1 MNNNLSNI
9 KKGKYFLDK
18 HNCIGMPTETVYG
31 LAANAY
37 SSKAISKIFKLKKR
51 PKNNPLIVHYSSLE
65 MLKRDCILNKNF
77 TNLYNKFCPG
87 PLTFILKLKK
97 DSKISKFVTNKKKT
111 LAVRFPSHPKAKGLL
126 KILNYP
132 LAAPSANISSRVSP
146 VTKNHVKEEFGK
158 KIKYIIEG
166 GLSKIG
172 LESTIINLT
181 GKPEILRIG
190 SIDINKLSKVL
201 NKKLLYRKKSYMKA
215 PGQNRLHYSP
225 GIPLR
230 MNCKEAS
237 QDEAF
242 ILVKKRNNSNKNFFY
257 LSKNKNLKEAARN
270 LYSVLRMI
278 KKKGYKKIAVEKIE
292 NKGIGLA
299 INDRLLKASSKKYM
313 NTLVSVNILS
323 KNFSS
328 FEAVKEI
335 SFSINESEI
344 LGLLGPNGCGKTTTI
359 GMMLGLLK
367 PTSGEVIINGLNVEK
382 NRINLLK
389 KMNFISPYI
398 ELPKKLTVKENLMVY
413 GKLYSVNN
421 INNRIDYLT
430 ETLRLSEFINKKTG
444 ELSSGQK
451 NRVSLAKAVVND
463 PDILLLDEPTA
474 SLDPETGDFVRTFIE
489 KISSEKKMSILLA
502 SHNMNE
508 VKRLCKSILMMKDG
522 KIIDRGTPSEIINK
536 HGKKNLEE
544 VFLKLNRT
552 KNEL

>member
-1 MNNNLSNI
+1 
-9 KKGKYFLDK
+9 
-18 HNCIGMPTETVYG
+18 
-31 LAANAY
+31 
-37 SSKAISKIFKLKKR
+37 
-51 PKNNPLIVHYSSLE
+51 
-65 MLKRDCILNKNF
+65 
-77 TNLYNKFCPG
+77 
-87 PLTFILKLKK
+87 
-97 DSKISKFVTNKKKT
+97 
-111 LAVRFPSHPKAKGLL
+111 
-126 KILNYP
+126 
-132 LAAPSANISSRVSP
+132 
-146 VTKNHVKEEFGK
+146 
-158 KIKYIIEG
+158 
-166 GLSKIG
+166 
-172 LESTIINLT
+172 
-181 GKPEILRIG
+181 
-190 SIDINKLSKVL
+190 
-201 NKKLLYRKKSYMKA
+201 
-215 PGQNRLHYSP
+215 
-225 GIPLR
+225 
-230 MNCKEAS
+230 
-237 QDEAF
+237 
-242 ILVKKRNNSNKNFFY
+242 
-257 LSKNKNLKEAARN
+257 
-270 LYSVLRMI
+270 
-278 KKKGYKKIAVEKIE
+278 
-292 NKGIGLA
+292 
-299 INDRLLKASSKKYM
+299 M
-313 NTLVSVNILS
+313 NTLVSVNNLS
-323 KNFSS
+323 KNFSN

-398 ELPKKLTVKENLMVY
+398 ELPKKLTVKENLIVY
-413 GKLYSVNN
+413 GKLYSVNG

-502 SHNMNE
+502 SHNMDE

>member
-1 MNNNLSNI
+1 
-9 KKGKYFLDK
+9 
-18 HNCIGMPTETVYG
+18 
-31 LAANAY
+31 
-37 SSKAISKIFKLKKR
+37 
-51 PKNNPLIVHYSSLE
+51 
-65 MLKRDCILNKNF
+65 
-77 TNLYNKFCPG
+77 
-87 PLTFILKLKK
+87 
-97 DSKISKFVTNKKKT
+97 
-111 LAVRFPSHPKAKGLL
+111 
-126 KILNYP
+126 
-132 LAAPSANISSRVSP
+132 
-146 VTKNHVKEEFGK
+146 
-158 KIKYIIEG
+158 
-166 GLSKIG
+166 
-172 LESTIINLT
+172 
-181 GKPEILRIG
+181 
-190 SIDINKLSKVL
+190 
-201 NKKLLYRKKSYMKA
+201 
-215 PGQNRLHYSP
+215 
-225 GIPLR
+225 
-230 MNCKEAS
+230 
-237 QDEAF
+237 
-242 ILVKKRNNSNKNFFY
+242 
-257 LSKNKNLKEAARN
+257 
-270 LYSVLRMI
+270 
-278 KKKGYKKIAVEKIE
+278 
-292 NKGIGLA
+292 
-299 INDRLLKASSKKYM
+299 M
-313 NTLVSVNILS
+313 NTLVSVNNLS

-335 SFSINESEI
+335 SFSIKENEI

-367 PTSGEVIINGLNVEK
+367 PTSGEVKINGLNVEK

>member
-1 MNNNLSNI
+1 
-9 KKGKYFLDK
+9 
-18 HNCIGMPTETVYG
+18 
-31 LAANAY
+31 
-37 SSKAISKIFKLKKR
+37 
-51 PKNNPLIVHYSSLE
+51 
-65 MLKRDCILNKNF
+65 
-77 TNLYNKFCPG
+77 
-87 PLTFILKLKK
+87 
-97 DSKISKFVTNKKKT
+97 
-111 LAVRFPSHPKAKGLL
+111 
-126 KILNYP
+126 
-132 LAAPSANISSRVSP
+132 
-146 VTKNHVKEEFGK
+146 
-158 KIKYIIEG
+158 
-166 GLSKIG
+166 
-172 LESTIINLT
+172 
-181 GKPEILRIG
+181 
-190 SIDINKLSKVL
+190 
-201 NKKLLYRKKSYMKA
+201 
-215 PGQNRLHYSP
+215 
-225 GIPLR
+225 
-230 MNCKEAS
+230 
-237 QDEAF
+237 
-242 ILVKKRNNSNKNFFY
+242 
-257 LSKNKNLKEAARN
+257 
-270 LYSVLRMI
+270 
-278 KKKGYKKIAVEKIE
+278 
-292 NKGIGLA
+292 
-299 INDRLLKASSKKYM
+299 M
-313 NTLVSVNILS
+313 NTLVSVNNLS

-335 SFSINESEI
+335 SFSINENEI

-413 GKLYSVNN
+413 GKLYSVNG

-522 KIIDRGTPSEIINK
+522 KIIDRGTPSDIINK

>member
-1 MNNNLSNI
+1 
-9 KKGKYFLDK
+9 
-18 HNCIGMPTETVYG
+18 
-31 LAANAY
+31 
-37 SSKAISKIFKLKKR
+37 
-51 PKNNPLIVHYSSLE
+51 
-65 MLKRDCILNKNF
+65 
-77 TNLYNKFCPG
+77 
-87 PLTFILKLKK
+87 
-97 DSKISKFVTNKKKT
+97 
-111 LAVRFPSHPKAKGLL
+111 
-126 KILNYP
+126 
-132 LAAPSANISSRVSP
+132 
-146 VTKNHVKEEFGK
+146 
-158 KIKYIIEG
+158 
-166 GLSKIG
+166 
-172 LESTIINLT
+172 
-181 GKPEILRIG
+181 
-190 SIDINKLSKVL
+190 
-201 NKKLLYRKKSYMKA
+201 
-215 PGQNRLHYSP
+215 
-225 GIPLR
+225 
-230 MNCKEAS
+230 
-237 QDEAF
+237 
-242 ILVKKRNNSNKNFFY
+242 
-257 LSKNKNLKEAARN
+257 
-270 LYSVLRMI
+270 
-278 KKKGYKKIAVEKIE
+278 
-292 NKGIGLA
+292 
-299 INDRLLKASSKKYM
+299 M
-313 NTLVSVNILS
+313 NTLVSVNNLS

-367 PTSGEVIINGLNVEK
+367 PTRGEIIINGLNVEK